1 MAKHPVPK
9 KKTSKARGSRRYKG
23 FQNRARK
30 RLTQAIQLV
39 DCTNCKAKTRLHHVC
54 PECGFYRGKDMLSS
68 TSKPQAEKPSKKEE
82 VTTIKAD

>member
-9 KKTSKARGSRRYKG
+9 KKTSRGRGNRRYKN

-30 RLTQAIQLV
+30 RLDQAIQLV
-39 DCTNCKAKTRLHHVC
+39 VCSNCSSKTRQHHVC
-54 PECGFYRGKDMLSS
+54 PTCGFYRGEDILGKAP
-68 TSKPQAEKPSKKEE
+68 KAEAK